1 MYDSPL
7 LAAQSIQTTKKNS
20 RKKLLFLALVAAL
33 GLGSS
38 LFFYQS
44 PGQAEQTE
52 VASIAI
58 PLEEVVGEEV
68 QQQEE
73 IPLEEEIPELVVPPV
88 NQIVKTSFQRNF
100 SGKGVF
106 AIQTEVHSSLT
117 HTLCDEIKD
126 STECRILAANLAR
139 LLTWFLDVNSSLR
152 KGDKLSFLYEKPE
165 GVESIKILKLAYE
178 STLFD
183 KTFQANFYKAKGMKY
198 GAYYDQ
204 NGREI
209 APRIIGKEAPIQDYI
224 EITALPGEMRK
235 GRRLGHS
242 GSDFKADV
250 GTPVFS
256 SFEGRV
262 LRTQWNIRNNGYC
275 IEIDHPSAG
284 VITRYLHMSYVYV
297 KRGEYVKA
305 GQKIGESGN
314 TGRTFA
320 PHLHY
325 ELLTRGKYKK
335 ILNPFEF
342 KAIKTER
349 KELPAKELAAY
360 KQKIL
365 DLDAS

>member
-7 LAAQSIQTTKKNS
+7 LAAQSIQNTKKKS
-20 RKKLLFLALVAAL
+20 RKKLLFLALIASL

-38 LFFYQS
+38 LFFNQT

-52 VASIAI
+52 IASVDD
-58 PLEEVVGEEV
+58 PS
-68 QQQEE
+68 EE
-73 IPLEEEIPELVVPPV
+73 IIGETIEQLDETALEEEIPEPVVSPV
-88 NQIVKTSFQRNF
+88 NQLVKTSIQRSL
-100 SGKGVF
+100 SGKGIF
-106 AIQTEVHSSLT
+106 AINTEVHTSLT
-117 HTLCDEIKD
+117 HTVCDEIKD
-126 STECRILAANLAR
+126 STECKILAANLAR
-139 LLTWFLDVNSSLR
+139 LLTWFLDVNSSPR
-152 KGDKLSFLYEKPE
+152 KGDNVSLLYEKPN
-165 GVESIKILKLAYE
+165 GIESIKILKLTYE

-183 KTFQANFYKAKGMKY
+183 KTFHANFYKAKGMKY

-204 NGREI
+204 KGREI
-209 APRIIGKEAPIQDYI
+209 APRIIGKEAPIRDYI

-235 GRRLGHS
+235 GRRLGHT

-284 VITRYLHMSYVYV
+284 VMTRYLHMSYVYV

-320 PHLHY
+320 PHLHF
-325 ELLTRGKYKK
+325 ELLTRGKRKK
-335 ILNPFEF
+335 ILNPFDF
-342 KAIKTER
+342 KAIKTEHR
-349 KELPAKELAAY
+349 ELPAKELATY

>member
-1 MYDSPL
+1 VY
-7 LAAQSIQTTKKNS
+7 
-20 RKKLLFLALVAAL
+20 
-33 GLGSS
+33 
-38 LFFYQS
+38 
-44 PGQAEQTE
+44 
-52 VASIAI
+52 AI
-58 PLEEVVGEEV
+58 
-68 QQQEE
+68 
-73 IPLEEEIPELVVPPV
+73 
-88 NQIVKTSFQRNF
+88 N
-100 SGKGVF
+100 
-106 AIQTEVHSSLT
+106 TEVHTSLT
-117 HTLCDEIKD
+117 HTICDEIKD

-139 LLTWFLDVNSSLR
+139 LLTWFLDVNSSPR
-152 KGDKLSFLYEKPE
+152 KGDNVSLLYEKPD
-165 GVESIKILKLAYE
+165 GIESIKILKLAYQ

-183 KTFQANFYKAKGMKY
+183 KTFHANFYKAKGMKY

-204 NGREI
+204 TGREI
-209 APRIIGKEAPIQDYI
+209 APRIIGTEAPIHDYI

-284 VITRYLHMSYVYV
+284 VMTRYLHMSYVYV

-320 PHLHY
+320 PHLHF
-325 ELLTRGKYKK
+325 ELLTRGKHKK
-335 ILNPFEF
+335 ILNPFDF
-342 KAIKTER
+342 KAFKTVR